1 MAHAGSPSVSCVDAF
16 WPARGALCI
25 FAWPD
30 PLEAA
35 LAFARAL
42 GGAAMVRRRP
52 GV

>member
-16 WPARGALCI
+16 WPARGAPLM
-25 FAWPD
+25 FAWRD

-35 LAFARAL
+35 LNFAFAL

>member
-1 MAHAGSPSVSCVDAF
+1 MAHAHSPSASFVDAL
-16 WPARGALCI
+16 WPARGAPRMFVWC
-25 FAWPD
+25 A

-35 LAFARAL
+35 LAIALAR